1 MVGRKKNSAGRNRMT
16 VRMKKF
22 CALFTA
28 VALVLT
34 AFAAPVEKSSAA
46 AKPREAKKTS
56 QKLSYKGYELKW
68 EDNFDGNELNM
79 ADWNIETHEPGWVNA
94 EWQEYTRGG
103 NIEVKDGKLVIIP
116 KRKKNSDGSYSYT
129 SGRINTQNK
138 HTYKYGIMEAK
149 MKFPKGQGYLPAFWM
164 MPNDENLYGQWPKCG
179 EIDIAEVMG
188 QETNKIYG
196 TIHYGEPHG
205 ESQGTKVLKKGNFAD
220 EWHVCAVEW
229 EPGSI
234 KWYVDGVLYHEE
246 HSWFSKTTGQG
257 EITYPAPF
265 DQDFYIIFNLAI
277 GGSWVGYPDKTTDFN
292 SKFEVDYVKVYQKD
306 SYNED
311 VKKPVKAVKLKKP
324 DKNGN
329 YISNADFSKNE
340 KLDGS
345 KNWEFLTAQ
354 GGVGSASI
362 SNKKIAIKTTNA
374 GSEDYS
380 IQLVQPGLPMEK
392 GATYEVSFDAYADQ
406 ARTMKVDISG
416 PDMNYMRYFQDTT
429 VKLTTKK
436 KAYKY
441 QFTMKDDTD
450 ANSRLEFNMGAQ
462 GSTANVYITNIKLKK
477 IKDADAGEN
486 NKKTILA
493 DGNLVYNGKFQ
504 EGNKRLGY
512 WKTKKNA
519 DTSISVTNADY
530 YSRKLEAVL
539 KGDTAPEDVKVYQT
553 KLAFEKNK
561 EYLVSFS
568 ASASSDR
575 TITANVAGN
584 AFKADLTT
592 EEKTYEFVFKTGSKL
607 TDKNVEFL
615 LGGKAGKVY
624 LDNVTVAENSLIKN
638 GNFNAGFTGWT
649 VWNETNETE
658 LSYVVDSISEKN
670 AADFTIN
677 KTGAED
683 WKIQLMQRNVPL
695 EKGQYYRLKFDAKAS
710 NGRKIRAVM
719 QGLEARDYDVYSGE
733 NIVKLSSKYKTF
745 TKVFKMEKETDK
757 EAQLS
762 ICLGAVSGKQINKQH
777 RVCIDNVSLE
787 AISEEE
793 ALAEMDNED
802 EDDEDEDNSLILD
815 GSFAHGMDM
824 WSEWHETKETDVKY
838 DVANGEAVF
847 TVSNTGAEDW
857 KIQLK
862 QENITLQKGHYYRLT
877 FKGKSD
883 LAREV
888 RATVQGDE
896 SRNYTHYTGDYFVSL
911 GKDYKNYNLVF
922 KMKEATDEKASFQ
935 ICMGAIDKPITK
947 KHTMTFTDFA
957 LTDIGT
963 GASGTP
969 TKPGTPDTTSGSNT
983 YGGDIII
990 GGGIKPGGGNG
1001 GGGTTSSG
1009 ENLIKNGDFS
1019 TDGVTAPW
1027 AWSAGGGTFEVSDG
1041 TAKIKDL
1048 NMGESM
1054 YWPELSQKLDS
1065 KLDAGDYE
1073 LTLKMKSTVQKDVTV
1088 QVMQEDMSTAFNAG
1102 TPEKLMA
1109 NTEKPFTI
1117 TFTVNAGDNV
1127 QGIRILFGKH
1137 SGETQ
1142 STLTGSEITLD
1153 DVKLV
1158 KVGGGAEP
1166 VASKQFIEF
1175 ENILLKD
1182 GNTVIID
1189 CQNVDADHADDAW
1202 WVSDAKSKVS
1212 NKYWYSYSTNQVYA
1226 AEFDD
1231 SDTKRWDLI
1240 FGKGISNHSI
1250 NSDVTLSV
1258 KIKTSTVSAED
1269 VKAASSRDITVD
1281 LEYTANGTTGH
1292 KQLYWA
1298 TSGSEGAGGNNT
1310 VATYT
1315 AQNIKFDDLPQGAVI
1330 TGLQFQFG
1338 KDS

>member
-196 TIHYGEPHG
+196 TIHYGDPHA
-205 ESQGTKVLKKGNFAD
+205 ESQGTKVLKNGDFSD

-246 HSWFSKTTGQG
+246 HTWYSKTVGQG
-257 EITYPAPF
+257 EVSYPAPF

-292 SKFEVDYVKVYQKD
+292 SRFEVDYVRVYQKD

-311 VKKPVKAVKLKKP
+311 VKKPVKKIKLKKP

-345 KNWEFLTAQ
+345 KNWGFLTAQ

-374 GSEDYS
+374 GNEDYS

-462 GSTANVYITNIKLKK
+462 GSTANVYITNVKLKK
-477 IKDADAGEN
+477 IKDADASEN

-512 WKTKKNA
+512 WKIKKNA
-519 DTSISVTNADY
+519 DTSISVTNEDY

-539 KGDTAPEDVKVYQT
+539 KGNTSPEDVKVYQT

-561 EYLVSFS
+561 EYLVSFK
-568 ASASSDR
+568 ASASDAR

-584 AFKADLTT
+584 TFKADLTT

-607 TDKNVEFL
+607 TNKDVEFL

-624 LDNVTVAENSLIKN
+624 LDDVSVAENSLIKN

-649 VWNETNETE
+649 IWNETSETD

-745 TKVFKMEKETDK
+745 TKVFKMEKETDQA
-757 EAQLS
+757 AQLS

-787 AISEEE
+787 VISEEE
-793 ALAEMDNED
+793 ALAEMGNED
-802 EDDEDEDNSLILD
+802 EEDEDEDNSLILD

-847 TVSNTGAEDW
+847 TVSKTGAEDW

-862 QENITLQKGHYYRLT
+862 QENITLVKGHYYRLT

-883 LAREV
+883 LARKV

-963 GASGTP
+963 GATSTPGTP
-969 TKPGTPDTTSGSNT
+969 TKPGTPDTTTGSNT

-990 GGGIKPGGGNG
+990 GGGVTPGGGNNGGGTSG
-1001 GGGTTSSG
+1001 GGGTTG
-1009 ENLIKNGDFS
+1009 GKNLIVSDDFDENGDGRKEKDFS
-1019 TDGVTAPW
+1019 GTGATGDNRWNNMIEYNLSSDFKVGRTYQGSITITSTVNKTVTVEVVHQSSEMGNPDRYYYDNGKNSGNTVNLTAGTATKIDISQFAPQGDVDNAKFRILLGPHSAEDSGAGKVTITKAILQDVNGGAGSGTGSFEKTW
-1027 AWSAGGGTFEVSDG
+1027 TFTSNEWNGWYAYKAGTGSIEKDDSNQSDSGLRYDNTEGTLKVIVKNAGG
-1041 TAKIKDL
+1041 
-1048 NMGESM
+1048 
-1054 YWPELSQKLDS
+1054 
-1065 KLDAGDYE
+1065 DAGDVVLATDVENIPSGIYIITINAKSGQDGKKISWNVGDKYGWSGTMSSSGYTNI
-1073 LTLKMKSTVQKDVTV
+1073 TLKGDDKDKTGLSLEGGFQIKVRLGNDKYSNPQENYQNEFDVYIKS
-1088 QVMQEDMSTAFNAG
+1088 
-1102 TPEKLMA
+1102 
-1109 NTEKPFTI
+1109 
-1117 TFTVNAGDNV
+1117 
-1127 QGIRILFGKH
+1127 
-1137 SGETQ
+1137 
-1142 STLTGSEITLD
+1142 ITL
-1153 DVKLV
+1153 K
-1158 KVGGGAEP
+1158 K
-1166 VASKQFIEF
+1166 
-1175 ENILLKD
+1175 
-1182 GNTVIID
+1182 
-1189 CQNVDADHADDAW
+1189 
-1202 WVSDAKSKVS
+1202 VSD
-1212 NKYWYSYSTNQVYA
+1212 
-1226 AEFDD
+1226 
-1231 SDTKRWDLI
+1231 L
-1240 FGKGISNHSI
+1240 
-1250 NSDVTLSV
+1250 
-1258 KIKTSTVSAED
+1258 
-1269 VKAASSRDITVD
+1269 
-1281 LEYTANGTTGH
+1281 
-1292 KQLYWA
+1292 
-1298 TSGSEGAGGNNT
+1298 
-1310 VATYT
+1310 
-1315 AQNIKFDDLPQGAVI
+1315 
-1330 TGLQFQFG
+1330 
-1338 KDS
+1338 

>member
-539 KGDTAPEDVKVYQT
+539 KGDTAPDDVKVYQT

-883 LAREV
+883 LARKV

-1001 GGGTTSSG
+1001 GGGTTDG
-1009 ENLIKNGDFS
+1009 GWEELIKNGDFS
-1019 TDGVTAPW
+1019 SGNTGWTDGTYGESNLTGGNAVFDIGGNGIYDKALMQPVTIVNGGEYKCSLKVTVAGADSKKIKVGVKSKADNTGTKEFLMRDETISGTQTLEYSFTADKGPYDDTVFIVFLGKDG
-1027 AWSAGGGTFEVSDG
+1027 SESESGTITIDDVSLKHRVGTGGGTGSGSTETVKYEWDFSTASDQLGWWLGDGAG
-1041 TAKIKDL
+1041 TSSISNGEFVLNVTGAGNNLWAASFGRGVKAWETDAFKDVPNGNYKITLNIKSDVNGKYIQPQIQQTSGGNKD
-1048 NMGESM
+1048 GEPKQITNSFS
-1054 YWPELSQKLDS
+1054 ELS
-1065 KLDAGDYE
+1065 
-1073 LTLKMKSTVQKDVTV
+1073 
-1088 QVMQEDMSTAFNAG
+1088 
-1102 TPEKLMA
+1102 
-1109 NTEKPFTI
+1109 
-1117 TFTVNAGDNV
+1117 FTVNGLTLGNGTGNQIMFFIGNKDN
-1127 QGIRILFGKH
+1127 
-1137 SGETQ
+1137 GE
-1142 STLTGSEITLD
+1142 SLGGSFNIYIKSITL
-1153 DVKLV
+1153 
-1158 KVGGGAEP
+1158 E
-1166 VASKQFIEF
+1166 
-1175 ENILLKD
+1175 
-1182 GNTVIID
+1182 
-1189 CQNVDADHADDAW
+1189 
-1202 WVSDAKSKVS
+1202 
-1212 NKYWYSYSTNQVYA
+1212 
-1226 AEFDD
+1226 
-1231 SDTKRWDLI
+1231 
-1240 FGKGISNHSI
+1240 
-1250 NSDVTLSV
+1250 
-1258 KIKTSTVSAED
+1258 KI
-1269 VKAASSRDITVD
+1269 
-1281 LEYTANGTTGH
+1281 
-1292 KQLYWA
+1292 
-1298 TSGSEGAGGNNT
+1298 
-1310 VATYT
+1310 
-1315 AQNIKFDDLPQGAVI
+1315 
-1330 TGLQFQFG
+1330 
-1338 KDS
+1338 